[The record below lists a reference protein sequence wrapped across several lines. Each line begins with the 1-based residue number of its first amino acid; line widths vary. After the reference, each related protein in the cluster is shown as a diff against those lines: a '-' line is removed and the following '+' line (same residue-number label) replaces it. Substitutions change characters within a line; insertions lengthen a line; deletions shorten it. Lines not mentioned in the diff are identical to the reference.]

1 MSETLPDLIEE
12 VISHSD
18 LSESGVGIA
27 AIIAQAD
34 EDEMAS
40 LLESLPIEQRLSLW
54 QTLPDHKKLDI
65 LIAMR
70 GDPREVLVRATEPE
84 NGISCLLVLKRKTC
98 LNWPTHC
105 LKS

>member
-84 NGISCLLVLKRKTC
+84 QWDKLFVGIEAEDLLELADS
-98 LNWPTHC
+98 LP
-105 LKS
+105 